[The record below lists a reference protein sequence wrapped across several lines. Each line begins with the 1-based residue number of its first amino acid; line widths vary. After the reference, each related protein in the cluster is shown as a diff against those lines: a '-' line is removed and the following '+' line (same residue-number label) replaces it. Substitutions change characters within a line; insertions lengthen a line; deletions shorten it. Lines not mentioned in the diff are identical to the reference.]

1 MNHGLGIEI
10 EVRLHHM
17 GTKEL
22 PYAVFR
28 KILDS
33 LNTAV
38 FESEKKEL
46 DLIPTLL
53 PDLPNVAFDAA
64 KHRLKQYR
72 YSSILIKE
80 LRPGSLIVAG
90 CVAGVAIWVLQQTLG
105 ETLKEAWLD
114 SQWHHKIKEILLKRM
129 GTKRHSL
136 ATDAAKR
143 IERAIPSETS
153 IGYNGPVD
161 VELLEEP
168 SKIIIDVRIKIN
180 PKDYPPDR
188 KKLFK

>member
-10 EVRLHHM
+10 EVQLHQK
-17 GTKEL
+17 GPEEL

-33 LNTAV
+33 LNNSV
-38 FESEKKEL
+38 FESEKNEL
-46 DLIPTLL
+46 DAIQKEF
-53 PDLPNVAFDAA
+53 PDLPDVAFDAA
-64 KHRLKQYR
+64 KYRLKQYR
-72 YSSILIKE
+72 YSAILIKE

-90 CVAGVAIWVLQQTLG
+90 CAAGVAIWVLQQTLG
-105 ETLKEAWLD
+105 ETLKEAWID
-114 SQWHHKIKEILLKRM
+114 GQWHQKIKNILLKRM
-129 GTKRHSL
+129 GDKRYSL

-153 IGYNGPVD
+153 IGNNGPVD
-161 VELLEEP
+161 VELLEKP
-168 SKIIIDVRIKIN
+168 SRIRIDVRIEIN

-188 KKLFK
+188 KNLF